1 MNLGWLGW
9 VLMCCYLL
17 TPRHDSFSTC
27 LSQGMSHPL
36 AEVKHPYARL
46 DLRNIQDIP
55 SFLSSHAPSTTPR
68 ALRWISYLD
77 SSAFSRGDL
86 AGVGVVRALPA
97 SRSAVNEA
105 ATS

>member
-1 MNLGWLGW
+1 
-9 VLMCCYLL
+9 
-17 TPRHDSFSTC
+17 
-27 LSQGMSHPL
+27 MSHPL

-55 SFLSSHAPSTTPR
+55 PSSRVTHPR
-68 ALRWISYLD
+68 LLLELYEGYLILILQP
-77 SSAFSRGDL
+77 SAFSRGDL